1 MRILFGIG
9 WFLVGAIVVFVAV
22 INAHR
27 AGYLVV
33 FPGGEHQVELAT
45 LFLAAATLIVT
56 TAAMLLAVGAVVGY
70 TALKDAAAAAGR
82 DAGQKAANEVLAE
95 MVQREVAD
103 RLARSGPD
111 RTEELAAALA
121 ERGDNA

>member
-1 MRILFGIG
+1 MKILFAVGG
-9 WFLVGAIVVFVAV
+9 FLVGAIIVFVAV
-22 INAHR
+22 ISAHR
-27 AGYLVV
+27 VGYLVV

-56 TAAMLLAVGAVVGY
+56 TVAMLLAVGAVVGY
-70 TALKDAAAAAGR
+70 TALKDAAEVAGR
-82 DAGQKAANEVLAE
+82 DAGQKAANQVLAE
-95 MVQREVAD
+95 MVRREVAD

-111 RTEELAAALA
+111 RTEELTAALA